1 MFRHNYSILL
11 VSKIIQIIFILP
23 ENTGKIQRKTDLFD
37 TDSDDE
43 ESQSE
48 SDDEE
53 IQSLVRKAIRKQKQ
67 KKGRG
72 QEVEVSDEI

>member
-1 MFRHNYSILL
+1 MFRHNYSIVL

-23 ENTGKIQRKTDLFD
+23 ENTGKIQRKSDLFD

-48 SDDEE
+48 IDDEE
-53 IQSLVRKAIRKQKQ
+53 IQSMVRRAIRIE
-67 KKGRG
+67 KKRRERSRSRG
-72 QEVEVSDEI
+72 K

>member
-1 MFRHNYSILL
+1 MFRHNYSIVL

-23 ENTGKIQRKTDLFD
+23 ENTGKIQRKSDLFD

-48 SDDEE
+48 IDDEE
-53 IQSLVRKAIRKQKQ
+53 IQSMVRKAIRKEKQ
-67 KKGRG
+67 RRERSRSRG
-72 QEVEVSDEI
+72 K

>member
-1 MFRHNYSILL
+1 MFRHNYSIVL

-23 ENTGKIQRKTDLFD
+23 ENTGKIQRKSDLFD

-48 SDDEE
+48 IDDEE
-53 IQSLVRKAIRKQKQ
+53 IQSMVRKAIRKQKQ
-67 KKGRG
+67 RRERSRSRG
-72 QEVEVSDEI
+72 K

>member
-1 MFRHNYSILL
+1 MFRHNYSIVL

-48 SDDEE
+48 IDDEE
-53 IQSLVRKAIRKQKQ
+53 IQSMVRRVIREE
-67 KKGRG
+67 KKRRERSRSRG
-72 QEVEVSDEI
+72 K